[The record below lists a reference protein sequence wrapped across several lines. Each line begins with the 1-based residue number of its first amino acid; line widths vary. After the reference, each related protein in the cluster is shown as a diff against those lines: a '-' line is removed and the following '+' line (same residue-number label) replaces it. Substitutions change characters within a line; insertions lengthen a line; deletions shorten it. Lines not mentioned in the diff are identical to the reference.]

1 MNKQNIESY
10 KWLKVIVHASAFF
23 APFLIPILF
32 YLFVDDASVKKISI
46 QAMLF
51 QILMGVLIFISSLF
65 TFILIGLPF
74 LVVFVAMTVIV
85 PIVGIVKAIQDDNW
99 EYPII
104 KKFF

>member
-1 MNKQNIESY
+1 MV
-10 KWLKVIVHASAFF
+10 KVIVHASAFF

-51 QILMGVLIFISSLF
+51 QILMGVLIFISAIFSAL
-65 TFILIGLPF
+65 LIGLPF
-74 LVVFVAMTVIV
+74 LAVFVAMTVIV
-85 PIVGIVKAIQDDNW
+85 PIVGIVKAIQGDNW

>member
-1 MNKQNIESY
+1 MNDKNVESS

-51 QILMGVLIFISSLF
+51 QILMGVLISISAIFSALF
-65 TFILIGLPF
+65 IGLPF

>member
-1 MNKQNIESY
+1 M
-10 KWLKVIVHASAFF
+10 HASAFF

-51 QILMGVLIFISSLF
+51 QILMGVLIFISAIFSAL
-65 TFILIGLPF
+65 LIGLPF

>member
-46 QAMLF
+46 QAVLF
-51 QILMGVLIFISSLF
+51 QILMSVLLIISFLF
-65 TFILIGLPF
+65 SYILIGIPF
-74 LVVFVAMTVIV
+74 FIVFLAMTFIV

>member
-1 MNKQNIESY
+1 MNDKNAESS

-51 QILMGVLIFISSLF
+51 QILMGVLIFISAIFSAL
-65 TFILIGLPF
+65 LIGLPF

>member
-1 MNKQNIESY
+1 MNDKNVEST
-10 KWLKVIVHASAFF
+10 KWLKVIVHASPFF
-23 APFLIPILF
+23 APYLIPVLF

-46 QAMLF
+46 QALLF
-51 QILMGVLIFISSLF
+51 QILMGVLIFISAIFSAL
-65 TFILIGLPF
+65 LIGLPF